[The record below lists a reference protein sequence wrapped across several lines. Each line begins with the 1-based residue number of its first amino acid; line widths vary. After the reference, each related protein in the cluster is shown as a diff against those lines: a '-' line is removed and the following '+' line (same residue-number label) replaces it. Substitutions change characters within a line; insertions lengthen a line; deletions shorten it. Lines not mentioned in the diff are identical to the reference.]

1 MMDQYTQPITKLI
14 EELAKLP
21 GIGRKS
27 AQRLAF
33 HILDM
38 RDADVMELAK
48 AIVNGKKN
56 TKHCQICGNLAEG
69 DLCGICGS
77 IKRDKST
84 ICVIEDARDIAAMER
99 TKEYKGVYH
108 VLHGT
113 ISPLD
118 GIGPD
123 DINIKSLI
131 TRLNEDI
138 KEVIIATNP
147 TIEGEATAVYISRL
161 IKPLGI
167 KVTRIAVSYT
177 HLDVYKR
184 QRQHNKACQSIQPYH
199 YSDGK
204 NLVRRT

>member
-1 MMDQYTQPITKLI
+1 MQNYTTPITKLI

-38 RDADVMELAK
+38 KESDVLELAK
-48 AIVNGKKN
+48 AIVNGKKH
-56 TKHCQICGNLAEG
+56 TKHCKTCGNLTEG
-69 DLCGICGS
+69 ELCSICNNL
-77 IKRDKST
+77 KRDKST
-84 ICVIEDARDIAAMER
+84 ICVVEDVRDIAAMER
-99 TKEYKGVYH
+99 TKEYKGFYH

-123 DINIKSLI
+123 EINIKSLI
-131 TRLNEDI
+131 SRLNADI
-138 KEVIIATNP
+138 KEIILATNP

-161 IKPLGI
+161 IKPMGI
-167 KVTRIAVSYT
+167 KVTRIAHGIPVGGDIEYADEVT
-177 HLDVYKR
+177 LM
-184 QRQHNKACQSIQPYH
+184 KAME
-199 YSDGK
+199 G
-204 NLVRRT
+204 RREM

>member
-1 MMDQYTQPITKLI
+1 MEHYTPPITKLI

-38 RDADVMELAK
+38 KGNDVVELAK
-48 AIVNGKKN
+48 AIVNAKKL
-56 TKHCQICGNLAEG
+56 TRHCKTCGNLTEGDTCNICGN
-69 DLCGICGS
+69 
-77 IKRDKST
+77 IKRDQST
-84 ICVIEDARDIAAMER
+84 ICVVEDVRDISAMER

-113 ISPLD
+113 ISPLE

-123 DINIKSLI
+123 EINIKNLI
-131 TRLNEDI
+131 TRLNSDVV
-138 KEVIIATNP
+138 EVILATNP

-161 IKPLGI
+161 IKPMGI
-167 KVTRIAVSYT
+167 KTTRIAHGIPVGGDIEYADEVT
-177 HLDVYKR
+177 LMR
-184 QRQHNKACQSIQPYH
+184 AME
-199 YSDGK
+199 G
-204 NLVRRT
+204 RREM

>member
-1 MMDQYTQPITKLI
+1 MDQFTPPVTKLI
-14 EELAKLP
+14 EEFAKLP

-27 AQRLAF
+27 SQRLAF

-38 RDADVMELAK
+38 KGNDEVELAK
-48 AIVNGKKN
+48 AILNEKKF
-56 TKHCQICGNLAEG
+56 TKHCKTCGNLTES
-69 DLCGICGS
+69 DICN
-77 IKRDKST
+77 ICDNPKRDIST
-84 ICVIEDARDIAAMER
+84 ICVVEDVRDIVAMER

-131 TRLNEDI
+131 LRLSENVQ
-138 KEVIIATNP
+138 EVILATNP

-161 IKPLGI
+161 IRPMGI
-167 KVTRIAVSYT
+167 KVTRIAHGIPVGGDIEYADEVT
-177 HLDVYKR
+177 LLR
-184 QRQHNKACQSIQPYH
+184 AME
-199 YSDGK
+199 G
-204 NLVRRT
+204 RREF